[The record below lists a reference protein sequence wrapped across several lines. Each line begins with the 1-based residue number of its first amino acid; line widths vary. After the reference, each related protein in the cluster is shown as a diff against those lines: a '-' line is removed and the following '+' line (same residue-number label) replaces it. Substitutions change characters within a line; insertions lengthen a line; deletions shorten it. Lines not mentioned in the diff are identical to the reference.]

1 MDVTEASV
9 GVDERC
15 NRLGARSCGLP
26 DAALVSTPELLFVAS
41 ISSIDRLRPTIIVL
55 LVLAVLLL
63 LFRIRLA
70 FICLRGDGEELFL
83 LRACF
88 RLLEVECVD
97 NVVFV
102 VEFEEEEEERLMDAD
117 DETRLM
123 LGILRGTIS
132 L

>member
-1 MDVTEASV
+1 VDVTEASV
-9 GVDERC
+9 EVDDRC
-15 NRLGARSCGLP
+15 NRFEARSCGLP
-26 DAALVSTPELLFVAS
+26 EAALLSTPEFLFVAS

-55 LVLAVLLL
+55 LVLPVLLL

-70 FICLRGDGEELFL
+70 LIFLRGDGDEFFL
-83 LRACF
+83 LRASF

-97 NVVFV
+97 DVVLV
-102 VEFEEEEEERLMDAD
+102 VEFEEGEEERLIDAD

-123 LGILRGTIS
+123 LGILRGRIS